1 MISRLHYISQDLPE
15 KDHPT
20 LITEACEAGVR
31 WVQLRLKDLHTREV
45 KAIASDV
52 RQICNEFQATFI
64 LNDHVKMAL
73 EVEADGVHIGKK
85 DMPPSEAREI
95 LGEDK
100 IIGGTA
106 NTLVDIRRLNKSGVN
121 YIGLGPLRYTS
132 TKAQLSPV
140 LGIEGYR
147 HLIGH
152 ARSEGNALPII
163 AIGNVQLQD
172 INDLLETGVYGIA
185 VASLIN
191 KAEDKEAV
199 VNHALQRLAPDI
211 PAPQTMMSL

>member
-15 KDHPT
+15 KDHAT

-31 WVQLRLKDLHTREV
+31 WVQLRLKDLPKKEV

-64 LNDHVKMAL
+64 LNDHVKIAAA
-73 EVEADGVHIGKK
+73 VEADGVHIGKK
-85 DMPPSEAREI
+85 DMPPAEAREI
-95 LGEDK
+95 LGEDI

-106 NTLVDIRRLNKSGVN
+106 NTLEDIRRLNKSGVN

-152 ARSEGNALPII
+152 AKSEGNKLPII
-163 AIGNVQLQD
+163 AIGSVQLKD
-172 INDLLETGVYGIA
+172 INDLLDAGVYGIA

-191 KAEDKEAV
+191 KAEDKEAI
-199 VNHALQRLAPDI
+199 VNNALQRLAPDI
-211 PAPQTMMSL
+211 PAPQTMMNL

>member
-1 MISRLHYISQDLPE
+1 MISRLHYISQDLPG

-20 LITEACEAGVR
+20 LIMEACEAGVR
-31 WVQLRLKDLHTREV
+31 WVQLRLKGLDKKEI
-45 KAIASDV
+45 KAIALDV
-52 RQICNEFQATFI
+52 RQICNEYQATFI
-64 LNDHVKMAL
+64 MNDHVKIA
-73 EVEADGVHIGKK
+73 VQAEADGVHIGKK
-85 DMPPSEAREI
+85 DMPPHEARAI
-95 LGEDK
+95 LGDDK

-106 NTLVDIRRLNKSGVN
+106 NTLDDIRRLNKSGVN

-132 TKAQLSPV
+132 TKTQLSPV

-152 ARSEGNALPII
+152 SQSEGNSLPII
-163 AIGNVQLQD
+163 AIGSVQLND
-172 INDLLETGVYGIA
+172 INALLDAGVYGIA

-191 KAEDKEAV
+191 KAEDKEAI

-211 PAPQTMMSL
+211 PAPQTLLSL